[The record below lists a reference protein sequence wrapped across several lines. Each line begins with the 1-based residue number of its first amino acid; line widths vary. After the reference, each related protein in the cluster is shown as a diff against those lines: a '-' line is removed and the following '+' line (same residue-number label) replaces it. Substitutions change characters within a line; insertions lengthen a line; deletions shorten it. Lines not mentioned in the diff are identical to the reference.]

1 MTNFIPIKWNTSR
14 VAVNNCEEV
23 IFVFDIFMIF
33 EQFYLDFYLNSCGVF
48 CVYGFS
54 FRDFGFCILG
64 CTVCLATSSVIRW
77 FESTRQP
84 IEVRPNSLLINIFS
98 VLSFMFRL
106 LSFGYWMDLLLL
118 FPVRLPFVSI
128 NLHINLASE
137 FLPRNYSLTSASH
150 SILRGTFM
158 NIKLLSWLKQGY
170 ICNIFA
176 EICTITP
183 PLQSM

>member
-1 MTNFIPIKWNTSR
+1 MCLAFLWFW
-14 VAVNNCEEV
+14 AVLPWVLVNR
-23 IFVFDIFMIF
+23 
-33 EQFYLDFYLNSCGVF
+33 CGVF

-54 FRDFGFCILG
+54 FRDFGFCIVG

-84 IEVRPNSLLINIFS
+84 IEVRQNSLLTNIFS
-98 VLSFMFRL
+98 VLFFMFRL

-128 NLHINLASE
+128 NLYINLASE

-176 EICTITP
+176 EMCTYITTAVHVTYYTTHRK
-183 PLQSM
+183 QVIVCFHFF